1 MIFTD
6 LTGTLLDTTFVERHH
21 FESIPLHAVLKL
33 MTNRLFLFTGT
44 LLCTIS
50 PVDPALVQLVQ
61 QDLKFLQDYVD
72 NLSVEFVQ
80 EKVKVRQELE
90 KIAIIFQDWMKQMVE
105 RLNVFQGDHA

>member
-1 MIFTD
+1 MILTE
-6 LTGTLLDTTFVERHH
+6 LTGTLLDTTFAERHH

-44 LLCTIS
+44 LLCMIS
-50 PVDPALVQLVQ
+50 PADPALVQLVQ
-61 QDLKFLQDYVD
+61 QDVNFLQDYVD

-80 EKVKVRQELE
+80 EKEKVRQELE
-90 KIAIIFQDWMKQMVE
+90 NIAITLRDWMKQMVE